1 MKITFQRKSLYEE
14 VWSVPKKKLTKK
26 LGITYYHLTK
36 ICDELNIPTPPLG
49 YWKKLKHNKK
59 VKKPPLPKEGPE
71 SYTLKK
77 KDLINSDIH
86 ELLPKKVKEITVK
99 KHLRNPHPIVRAT
112 HNQLKEREVDRYK
125 RLEPRGEGFLDVSV
139 SQDNLK
145 RALRIMDAIIRE
157 LERQNF
163 IIGTEYNYK
172 RSNLY
177 VSIDK
182 VKLYLRIREKCY
194 RVTNP
199 PDESGGYSWR
209 HPKYEYFP
217 DGKLRLEISTFH
229 SGEPH
234 QLIQDTKKQTLEDQT
249 NDFFPLFFH
258 VAQER
263 KKHLDKMEARHQ
275 ERERR
280 HKLYIEANK
289 QITAEQDRLH
299 SLEDSAESFTKSQ
312 YIYDF
317 ITEIEKQKSEL
328 ELTEEEYLKFK
339 AWIIWARNHAKRLNP
354 ISRTIDE
361 ILKNS

>member
-1 MKITFQRKSLYEE
+1 MKLTFQRQSLYEE
-14 VWSVPKKKLTKK
+14 VWSSPKKKLTKK
-26 LGITYYHLTK
+26 FGITYYHLTK

-59 VKKPPLPKEGPE
+59 VKKVPLPKEGPD

-77 KDLINSDIH
+77 EDLISSDIH
-86 ELLPKKVKEITVK
+86 GLLPEKMKPITVK

-125 RLEPRGEGFLDVSV
+125 RLEPIREGFLDVSV

-157 LERQNF
+157 LERQK
-163 IIGTEYNYK
+163 IDIGTEYNYK

-177 VSIDK
+177 VSIGK

-199 PDESGGYSWR
+199 PDESGGYSWK
-209 HPKYEYFP
+209 HPKFEYFP

-229 SGEPH
+229 SGEPN
-234 QLIQDTKKQTLEDQT
+234 QLIQDTKKQTLENQIDS
-249 NDFFPLFFH
+249 FFPLLFH
-258 VAQER
+258 VAKKR
-263 KKHLDKMEARHQ
+263 KKHLDKMEAGHQ

-280 HKLYIEANK
+280 HKLYVEADK
-289 QITAEQDRLH
+289 QVAAERGRLH
-299 SLEDSAESFTKSQ
+299 TLEESAESFTKSQ
-312 YIYDF
+312 YIYEF
-317 ITEIEKQKSEL
+317 ISEIEKQQSEL
-328 ELTEEEYLKFK
+328 DLMEEEQFKLK
-339 AWIIWARNHAKRLNP
+339 AWIIWARNHADWLNP
-354 ISRTIDE
+354 INRTLKS
-361 ILKNS
+361 ILKS